1 LSLQS
6 ASDGLS
12 VDITLG
18 DDGLTS
24 ITLTSAVGS
33 AVMAVTPSVDAADL
47 GFKLANAELS
57 VENGKLLARSTDET
71 VVDIK
76 AGGTSAAGIYL
87 HLSDL
92 PDEELI
98 VVMGSDGA
106 RRLSAEF
113 EIGEPLTA
121 KTRGPEQFRIEMM
134 DDASGRVELFDMVSG
149 ASIATR
155 MSSGL
160 ARFNVTGQTLELA
173 GFADTG
179 DSFQFAT
186 GQRSSGDSR
195 NLDELIKLGEQGS
208 GRRTF
213 QDNFRSI
220 AAGVG
225 SSLEAG
231 RLTRASNEAVRDA
244 AVASESEL
252 SGVNLDEEAAK
263 LMAQQQ
269 AYQAAAR
276 ILQTARELFD
286 TLIRIA

>member
-1 LSLQS
+1 
-6 ASDGLS
+6 
-12 VDITLG
+12 
-18 DDGLTS
+18 
-24 ITLTSAVGS
+24 
-33 AVMAVTPSVDAADL
+33 
-47 GFKLANAELS
+47 
-57 VENGKLLARSTDET
+57 
-71 VVDIK
+71 
-76 AGGTSAAGIYL
+76 
-87 HLSDL
+87 
-92 PDEELI
+92 
-98 VVMGSDGA
+98 
-106 RRLSAEF
+106 
-113 EIGEPLTA
+113 
-121 KTRGPEQFRIEMM
+121 
-134 DDASGRVELFDMVSG
+134 
-149 ASIATR
+149 

-160 ARFNVTGQTLELA
+160 ARFNVTDKALELA
-173 GFADTG
+173 GFAHTG
-179 DSFQFAT
+179 DSFQLAT

-195 NLDELIKLGEQGS
+195 NLDELIKLGEQGI

-225 SSLEAG
+225 SSLVAG

-286 TLIRIA
+286 TLIRIS